1 MEKYWAIAKWSI
13 ALASL
18 STSDLEF
25 VRSRLRTRSYR
36 PRQLIFSE
44 GEPSSTLVILTKGRI
59 RLFLSAPDG
68 GEFTT
73 HLLRAD
79 ALLGLAGVI
88 LRRPRIVSAESV
100 EAVEIASMSAQ
111 EFHVCMAHI
120 PQLSRNVMQLLA
132 LLVEENIKRA
142 APLVLDSA
150 SVRLGRLLV
159 FMAQRQDKAA
169 QTSVAGLTHDDL
181 AKMLGV
187 SRTWVSLKL
196 NEFALRGWI
205 EKQRG
210 RIDIIDAA
218 ALVSNSL

>member
-13 ALASL
+13 ALGSL
-18 STSDLEF
+18 SASDHDF
-25 VRSRLRTRSYR
+25 IRSRLRSRSYR

-44 GEPSSTLVILTKGRI
+44 GEPSSTLVILKKGRI
-59 RLFLSAPDG
+59 RLFLSAADG
-68 GEFTT
+68 DEFTT
-73 HLLRAD
+73 HLLRPD

-88 LRRPRIVSAESV
+88 LQRPRIVSAESV
-100 EAVEIASMSAQ
+100 EAVEIASMPVG
-111 EFHVCMAHI
+111 EFHACMAHI

-132 LLVEENIKRA
+132 LLAAENIKRS

-159 FMAQRQDKAA
+159 FMAHRRDNPSQS
-169 QTSVAGLTHDDL
+169 SVAGLTHEDL

-196 NEFALRGWI
+196 NEFELRGWI
-205 EKQRG
+205 AKQRG
-210 RIDIIDAA
+210 RIDIIDSA
-218 ALVSNSL
+218 ALVCNVL